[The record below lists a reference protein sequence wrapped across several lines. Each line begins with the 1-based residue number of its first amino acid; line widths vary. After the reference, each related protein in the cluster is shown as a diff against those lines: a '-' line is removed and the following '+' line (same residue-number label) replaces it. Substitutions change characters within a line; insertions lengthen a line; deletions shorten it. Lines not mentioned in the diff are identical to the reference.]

1 METIMPYLLPLL
13 LLPLSLYLIF
23 FIRKKGSDDLK
34 NLPPGSDGWPI
45 LGEYVEYSMLGTRQL
60 VSERMQKY
68 SPEAFKTSLFGEKMV
83 VLCGAEGNKMVYKNE
98 NKLFRPWL
106 PISLGKL
113 LFPEFVRSGSRE
125 SLVVFHNMRHEV
137 LKPEAL
143 RQYIP
148 MMDALAREQ
157 LDDDGSS
164 WRPNSVVKAFPWLR
178 KFTFDLTCRVLMNVV
193 DPEMVDKLQ
202 DPFDKMTN
210 GTISMAINLPGTA
223 FNRAMKGG
231 KVVHSELMRII
242 KERTEELKKMKN
254 KESEGRDVLSR
265 LLSATTADGHHLCDD
280 TMVAGF
286 LIGLLDGGQYETS
299 SAIALVLSFLADLP
313 HIYDGVFKEQME
325 IAKSKAPNELLTWE
339 DIEKMKYTW
348 NVVRESFRLTP
359 PTLGSFREATTD
371 LTFAGFTI
379 PKGRKVLVTAHTC
392 HMNPDYFPEPE
403 KFDPS
408 RFEGSGPA
416 PYTYVPFG
424 GGPKMCPGQ
433 GFVKLVIMV
442 FIHNVVTRFRLEKV
456 IPDEK
461 MVFHVT
467 PIPSHGLPLRLHP
480 HQN

>member
-1 METIMPYLLPLL
+1 METMMPYLLLLL
-13 LLPLSLYLIF
+13 LLPLSIYTIF
-23 FIRKKGSDDLK
+23 FIRKKGSVDQ
-34 NLPPGSDGWPI
+34 LPPGSDGWPI
-45 LGEYVEYSMLGTRQL
+45 LGENVEYSMSGTQQFVR
-60 VSERMQKY
+60 ERMQKH
-68 SPEAFKTSLFGEKMV
+68 SGEAFKTWLFGEKMV
-83 VLCGAEGNKMVYKNE
+83 VLCGAQGNKMVYKNE
-98 NKLFRPWL
+98 NKLFKAWF

-113 LFPEFVRSGSRE
+113 FYPEFVRTRSDSRE
-125 SLVVFHNMRHEV
+125 ELLAVFYSLRHEV

-143 RQYIP
+143 RQYIAV
-148 MMDALAREQ
+148 MDALAREQ
-157 LDDDGSS
+157 LGSS

-178 KFTFDLTCRVLMNVV
+178 KFTFDLTCRVLMDVV
-193 DPEMVDKLQ
+193 DPEMVDRLQ

-223 FNRAMKGG
+223 FNRAIKGG
-231 KVVHSELMRII
+231 KVVRAEMMRII
-242 KERTEELKKMKN
+242 EERKEELMNKKRG
-254 KESEGRDVLSR
+254 GRDVLSR
-265 LLSATTADGHHLCDD
+265 LLSATTADGHRLCDD
-280 TMVAGF
+280 TMVVGF

-325 IAKSKAPNELLTWE
+325 IVKSKARGDELLTWE

-359 PTLGSFREATTD
+359 PSIGSFREATTD

-379 PKGRKVLVTAHTC
+379 PKGQKVLVTAHTC

-467 PIPSHGLPLRLHP
+467 PIPSHGLPFRLHP